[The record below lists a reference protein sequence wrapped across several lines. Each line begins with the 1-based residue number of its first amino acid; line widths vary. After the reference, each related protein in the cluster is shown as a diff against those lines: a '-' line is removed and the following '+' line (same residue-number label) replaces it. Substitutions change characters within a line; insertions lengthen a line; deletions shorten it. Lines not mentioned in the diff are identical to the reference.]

1 MAGHMP
7 FGLYSM
13 EWKFPYRRKRGSK
26 HCKSVHQMTRALAKM
41 LVITS
46 RDAEFTSLST
56 RQTGKSAYGCPFID
70 YCAVVYTLDFS
81 LGALTRASLA

>member
-1 MAGHMP
+1 MAGQMP
-7 FGLYSM
+7 FRLYSM
-13 EWKFPYRRKRGSK
+13 EWRFLYRQKRGLK
-26 HCKSVHQMTRALAKM
+26 HCKSFHQMTRALAKM

-56 RQTGKSAYGCPFID
+56 RQTALWIID

-81 LGALTRASLA
+81 LGALTRASLAY